1 MTMSFQRF
9 GMIEKV
15 LRTIEKYNMIEKDD
29 KIVMGISGGPD
40 SLCMLD
46 VLFNLKG
53 KFNLKLYV
61 VHVNHMI
68 RGEDAKKDAEFVEKL
83 CKDLDLPFFLFE
95 ENIPYLAK
103 KMGLSEEQAGRYVR
117 YKAFEETL
125 KRVGGNKIA
134 VAHNK
139 NDVAETVLL
148 NILRGTGLR
157 GLIGIKPVNGNIIRP
172 LIEIE
177 RREIEKYLKDKNLH
191 PRIDHTNY
199 EDLYTRNKIRLKVI
213 PYIEEVF
220 KIDLVENLSRMAA
233 ILLEEDDYLEA
244 KCEEVF
250 NQICEINGE
259 EIKVDVD
266 ALKSQHTAIKRRL
279 VRRMYFY
286 VKGETDG
293 LEYGHVEDVLNL
305 LDKPTSSKIDLPF
318 EIEALKMYN
327 NLVIRKKKTKEK
339 VKFKEVLKIP
349 GVTTIEGIGKFKAY
363 VVDISQVDDFNK
375 GEYIKFFDYDKI
387 KGEIVVKSREDG
399 DRFSPLGMRGTKKL
413 KEFFIDEKIPRE
425 ERDYI
430 PLVAIGKEIVWV
442 VGYRMSEKFKV
453 DKNTSKVLV
462 IEYTKE

>member
-1 MTMSFQRF
+1 
-9 GMIEKV
+9 MIEKV

-61 VHVNHMI
+61 VHINHMI
-68 RGEDAKKDAEFVEKL
+68 RGEDAKKDAAFVEKL

-95 ENIPYLAK
+95 ENVPYLAK

-125 KRVGGNKIA
+125 KKVGGNKIA

-279 VRRMYFY
+279 VKRMYLY

>member
-1 MTMSFQRF
+1 
-9 GMIEKV
+9 MIEKV

-68 RGEDAKKDAEFVEKL
+68 RGEDAKKDAAFVEKL

-95 ENIPYLAK
+95 ENVPYLAK

-125 KRVGGNKIA
+125 KKVGGNKIA

-279 VRRMYFY
+279 VKRMYLY

-413 KEFFIDEKIPRE
+413 KEFFIDKKIPRE

>member
-1 MTMSFQRF
+1 MSFQGF

-95 ENIPYLAK
+95 ENVPYLAK

-125 KRVGGNKIA
+125 KKVGGNKIA

-279 VRRMYFY
+279 VKRMYLY

>member
-1 MTMSFQRF
+1 
-9 GMIEKV
+9 MIEKV

-68 RGEDAKKDAEFVEKL
+68 RGEDAKKDAAFVEKL

-95 ENIPYLAK
+95 ENVPYLAK

-125 KRVGGNKIA
+125 KKVGGNKIA

-279 VRRMYFY
+279 VKRMYLY

>member
-1 MTMSFQRF
+1 
-9 GMIEKV
+9 MIEKV

>member
-1 MTMSFQRF
+1 
-9 GMIEKV
+9 MIEKV

-95 ENIPYLAK
+95 ENVPYLAK

>member
-1 MTMSFQRF
+1 
-9 GMIEKV
+9 MIEKV

-68 RGEDAKKDAEFVEKL
+68 RGEDAKKDAEFVENL

-95 ENIPYLAK
+95 ENVPYLAK

>member
-1 MTMSFQRF
+1 
-9 GMIEKV
+9 MIEKV

-95 ENIPYLAK
+95 ENVPYLAK

-125 KRVGGNKIA
+125 KKVGGNKIA

-279 VRRMYFY
+279 VKRMYLY

>member
-1 MTMSFQRF
+1 
-9 GMIEKV
+9 MIEKV

-95 ENIPYLAK
+95 ENVPYLAK

-213 PYIEEVF
+213 PHIEEVF

-286 VKGETDG
+286 VKGETNG

-327 NLVIRKKKTKEK
+327 NLVIRKKKAKEK

-453 DKNTSKVLV
+453 DKNTLKVLV

>member
-1 MTMSFQRF
+1 
-9 GMIEKV
+9 MIEKV

-68 RGEDAKKDAEFVEKL
+68 RGEDAKKDAAFVEKL

-95 ENIPYLAK
+95 ENVPYLAK

-220 KIDLVENLSRMAA
+220 KIDLVENLSKMAA

-327 NLVIRKKKTKEK
+327 NLVIRKKKAKEK